1 MDIKGPTG
9 SLPVDSE
16 PVQVAPGTA
25 SRESRNASSSPSQ
38 SVLLKL
44 SSNLFKLG
52 QVLNVIVAKVEQNAL
67 LLMLQDKILDPDGNP
82 LNIQLRA
89 PRTQAAEV
97 GQRLQVQVTDIK
109 QNIPTL
115 SVVASQRP
123 ALVLADLLNQA
134 QARQQP
140 LQQLLNNL
148 VQVKSTDALL
158 ASLPK
163 QVTENI
169 DALWRALPEAGQLQ
183 RPDNVRQAIQRSG
196 PFLES
201 QLLNAAQNNTR
212 LFPALDTKTTLL
224 RLAAALRQ
232 QNSNYLSREAGAENL
247 AKTTSASSQ
256 TNTQQPL
263 NPLLTG
269 RQTNSATSTTLTR
282 PTTNPAMQ
290 NTAVTPRVDPGIPT
304 PPTQQAQP
312 LTNMTSNQIL
322 ELLMQ
327 QTEGSLQRTLTHQ
340 LHMLNTDSA
349 RQQLVF
355 ELPIKHGDGV
365 DVFDMRIHPDQ
376 EGSQQQDEEQARP
389 WTIMMAFNL
398 EGLGAI
404 RAQISLVDD
413 QISTHW
419 WAEQQQTVELFQQHM
434 TTLQER
440 LSHVGLEVD
449 KIECQCGVPKVAP
462 INEGVKQKT
471 PYSDVNLD
479 EKV

>member
-9 SLPVDSE
+9 SIPVDNE

-25 SRESRNASSSPSQ
+25 SRESRNTSSSPSQ

-115 SVVASQRP
+115 NVVASQRP

-163 QVTENI
+163 QVTEQI
-169 DALWRALPEAGQLQ
+169 DTLWRALPEAGQLQ
-183 RPDNVRQAIQRSG
+183 RPENVRQAIQRSG

-201 QLLNAAQNNTR
+201 QLLKAELGKTR

-224 RLAAALRQ
+224 RLAEALRQ
-232 QNSNYLSREAGAENL
+232 QNTNASARETGSTA
-247 AKTTSASSQ
+247 TT
-256 TNTQQPL
+256 TTQQPL
-263 NPLLTG
+263 NTLLSRPLSG
-269 RQTNSATSTTLTR
+269 SGSQTNQPMSTTL
-282 PTTNPAMQ
+282 PPPAANPAMQ
-290 NTAVTPRVDPGIPT
+290 NAGATPRVDPNIPT
-304 PPTQQAQP
+304 PPTQQTQSLA
-312 LTNMTSNQIL
+312 NMTSNQIL
-322 ELLMQ
+322 ELLTQ

-355 ELPIKHGDGV
+355 ELPIKHGGGV

-376 EGSQQQDEEQARP
+376 EGPQQQDEEQARP

-404 RAQISLVDD
+404 RAQISLVND

-434 TTLQER
+434 ATLQDR

-462 INEGVKQKT
+462 TDETVKQKT